1 MSKEILSKERETAP
15 GKSGAVSFCLLAMR
29 GSFIDFDDENCYVSI
44 LVIEEEVSEGV
55 VSLRRVSLMA
65 RSHILKVMDDW
76 LE

>member
-1 MSKEILSKERETAP
+1 
-15 GKSGAVSFCLLAMR
+15 MR